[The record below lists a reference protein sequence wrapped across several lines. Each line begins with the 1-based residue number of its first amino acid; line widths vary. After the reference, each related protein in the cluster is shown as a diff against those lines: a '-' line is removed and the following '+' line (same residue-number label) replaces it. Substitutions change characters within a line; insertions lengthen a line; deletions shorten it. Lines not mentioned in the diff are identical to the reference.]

1 MVMQNLT
8 NIQIGK
14 ETTAGTETS
23 SYVQFCGITQ
33 RGDVSP
39 TIQEAELLIA
49 NMSGRLASDQALHGE
64 SEYGLSVTTRLQ
76 TGQPFYWLMGGLST
90 SGSSPTYT
98 HAISNANTVPS
109 HSIEFVVDEGGS
121 AEFSHK
127 FLGCK
132 LDTLELSL
140 TQGSPVTA
148 SMSFMAL
155 THSIDTTPGSPTS
168 RTTVP
173 YEFHQLTTITVN
185 GVSYATDVTN
195 ATISMSNG
203 CERNYSLSSRD
214 ASAITEGTRDC
225 TVNLEIRGADET
237 LMNLLKNRTDFA
249 ISMVI
254 NRGTNDTITI
264 TISNAKLFAPSYDFG
279 GNAVVD
285 VLPIRVIGNWTVS
298 VVDTLSSYDI

>member
-1 MVMQNLT
+1 
-8 NIQIGK
+8 
-14 ETTAGTETS
+14 
-23 SYVQFCGITQ
+23 
-33 RGDVSP
+33 
-39 TIQEAELLIA
+39 
-49 NMSGRLASDQALHGE
+49 
-64 SEYGLSVTTRLQ
+64 
-76 TGQPFYWLMGGLST
+76 
-90 SGSSPTYT
+90 
-98 HAISNANTVPS
+98 
-109 HSIEFVVDEGGS
+109 
-121 AEFSHK
+121 
-127 FLGCK
+127 
-132 LDTLELSL
+132 
-140 TQGSPVTA
+140 
-148 SMSFMAL
+148 
-155 THSIDTTPGSPTS
+155 
-168 RTTVP
+168 
-173 YEFHQLTTITVN
+173 
-185 GVSYATDVTN
+185 
-195 ATISMSNG
+195 MSNG